1 MGRKGKHTSISIN
14 QSIFDIGGLISVPL
28 GFVFFY
34 DCGVVISQPCLF
46 FIQLFGLKYSL
57 VVEFYRYL
65 LETPRMGRQDKSY
78 LLCLQTLHPRLRLSR
93 GRKVKFEHECG
104 HGVPY

>member
-1 MGRKGKHTSISIN
+1 LIVN

-28 GFVFFY
+28 GFVFFFTI
-34 DCGVVISQPCLF
+34 VVLFISQPCLF

-78 LLCLQTLHPRLRLSR
+78 LLCLQTLHLGLDLAKGEKLRLNMN
-93 GRKVKFEHECG
+93 VDTVCHIN
-104 HGVPY
+104 